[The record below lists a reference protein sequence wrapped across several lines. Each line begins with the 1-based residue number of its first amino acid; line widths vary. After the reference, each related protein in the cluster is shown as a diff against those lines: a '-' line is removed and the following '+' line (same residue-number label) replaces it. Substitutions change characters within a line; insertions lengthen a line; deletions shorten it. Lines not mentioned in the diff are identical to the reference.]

1 MVPEA
6 SVGVGSWQNKTQIQ
20 QLKSA
25 MQGFDS
31 ASFMNFGS
39 CQTKNHNT
47 ADLQSESVYTDFPLG
62 SGFFMFFFHTIVGNM
77 LYYDDLTD
85 FDSVRLQVGSC
96 KTSQKNAPTI
106 HCCGV
111 FCMR

>member
-62 SGFFMFFFHTIVGNM
+62 SGVFMFFFTRLSEKCYIM
-77 LYYDDLTD
+77 MIWQILTA
-85 FDSVRLQVGSC
+85 LGY
-96 KTSQKNAPTI
+96 K
-106 HCCGV
+106 
-111 FCMR
+111 